1 MAITSRPTPGSAS
14 GRFRRAVRVVALSA
28 RSLARNAL
36 VALERGRSER
46 LRSELEGRGVEG
58 RDLAFA
64 FELSHGVIRRQRLL
78 DHVLLGFALR
88 GLPKDPQQ
96 RVTLRLGA
104 YQLLFVPGM
113 KAHAAVHETV
123 GLIVHNNRGFA
134 NAILRRV
141 ASSVKELE
149 EGAELKAMHEI
160 ALPGGRKVELAKRL
174 PRDEVRRL
182 AIVHSLPEW
191 LAQRFAA
198 QHGVEGLRA
207 IATAASETPGIYLRA
222 GKHIERAALQAEL
235 VAAEVEVEPCD
246 HQRLLHWTGGNSP
259 FATPPFDAGQ
269 FVVQDPTAM
278 LAVQAVPCKPG
289 DTVVDLCAA
298 PGTKTT
304 WLAESV
310 QPDGRVFAF
319 DIDEKRLG
327 RIAENA
333 NRLNLTDVISLV
345 AKAADLPM
353 ADCVLADVPCSN
365 SGVLGRRVEVRGR
378 LEEQTF
384 SDLPKLQ
391 GELLE
396 QSIQLTK
403 PGGHTV
409 YSTCSI
415 DREENEDV
423 VAAAQAAHPGLELVD
438 SKLTLPEA
446 GKHDGG
452 FFAVLRASN

>member
-1 MAITSRPTPGSAS
+1 MA
-14 GRFRRAVRVVALSA
+14 VSA
-28 RSLARNAL
+28 RSLALNAL

-64 FELSHGVIRRQRLL
+64 FELSHGVIRRERLL

-96 RVTLRLGA
+96 RVALRLGA

-123 GLIVHNNRGFA
+123 SLITHKNRGFA

-141 ASSVKELE
+141 ANSVKDCAPDVVLE
-149 EGAELKAMHEI
+149 HATEVQ
-160 ALPGGRKVELAKRL
+160 LPGDRKLLLQKRL
-174 PRDEVRRL
+174 PKDEVRRL
-182 AIVHSLPEW
+182 ATLHSLPDW
-191 LAQRFAA
+191 LAQRFAD
-198 QHGVEGLRA
+198 QHGVDGLRA
-207 IATAASETPGIYLRA
+207 IAVAASETPGIYLRA
-222 GKHIERAALQAEL
+222 SRTIERSALQVEL
-235 VAAEVEVEPCD
+235 VAAEVEVAVCD
-246 HQRLLHWTGGNSP
+246 HENLLRWIGGSSP
-259 FATPPFDAGQ
+259 FGTVPFQAGH
-269 FVVQDPTAM
+269 FVVQDPTA
-278 LAVQAVPCKPG
+278 LRAAQAVPCKPG

-310 QPDGRVFAF
+310 QPDGRVFAY

-327 RIAENA
+327 RIGENA
-333 NRLNLTDVISLV
+333 HRLKLSRVIQLV
-345 AKAADLPM
+345 ANPADLPA

-365 SGVLGRRVEVRGR
+365 SGVLGRRVEARRR
-378 LEEQTF
+378 LQESTF
-384 SDLPKLQ
+384 SELPVLQ
-391 GELLE
+391 GQLLE
-396 QSIQLTK
+396 RAIGLTK
-403 PGGHTV
+403 PGGHAV

-415 DREENEDV
+415 DREENEEV
-423 VAAAQAAHPGLELVD
+423 VAAAQAKHPELELVA

-452 FFAVLRASN
+452 FFAVLRRRP

>member
-1 MAITSRPTPGSAS
+1 V
-14 GRFRRAVRVVALSA
+14 AVSA
-28 RSLARNAL
+28 RSLALKAL

-58 RDLAFA
+58 RELAFA
-64 FELSHGVIRRQRLL
+64 YELSHGVIRRERLL

-96 RVTLRLGA
+96 RVALRLGA
-104 YQLLFVPGM
+104 YQLLFVTGM

-123 GLIVHNNRGFA
+123 SLIVRNNRGFA
-134 NAILRRV
+134 NAILRRI
-141 ASSVKELE
+141 ANSVHECDPESALDELRE
-149 EGAELKAMHEI
+149 V
-160 ALPGGRKVELAKRL
+160 ALPGGRKVALAKRL

-182 AIVHSLPEW
+182 AIVHSLPDW
-191 LAQRFAA
+191 LAQRFFE
-198 QHGVEGLRA
+198 QHGIEGLRA
-207 IATAASETPGIYLRA
+207 IASAASETPGIYLRT
-222 GKHIERAALQAEL
+222 GRTSDREQLREALAL
-235 VAAEVEVEPCD
+235 ADVEVADSD
-246 HQRLLHWTGGNSP
+246 HERLLRWTGGSSP
-259 FATPPFDAGQ
+259 FATEPFVSGQ

-278 LAVQAVPCKPG
+278 RAAQAVPCKPG

-319 DIDEKRLG
+319 DIDEQRLE

-333 NRLNLTDVISLV
+333 QRLKLTDIIHLV
-345 AKAADLPM
+345 PKVTDLPV

-365 SGVLGRRVEVRGR
+365 SGVLGRRVEARRR
-378 LEEQTF
+378 LDAETF
-384 SDLPKLQ
+384 AELPKLQ
-391 GELLE
+391 AELLE
-396 QSIQLTK
+396 QAIRLTR
-403 PGGHTV
+403 PGGYTV

-415 DREENEDV
+415 DLEENQEV
-423 VAAAQAAHPGLELVD
+423 VNKVVAAHPGLEI
-438 SKLTLPEA
+438 KATELTLPAA

-452 FFAVLRASN
+452 FFAVLQRSL

>member
-1 MAITSRPTPGSAS
+1 V
-14 GRFRRAVRVVALSA
+14 AVSA

-46 LRSELEGRGVEG
+46 LRSELEGRGLEG

-64 FELSHGVIRRQRLL
+64 FELSHGVIRRQRLI

-96 RVTLRLGA
+96 RVTLRLGV

-141 ASSVKELE
+141 ASSVKECD
-149 EGAELKAMHEI
+149 EGAELKALHEI

-182 AIVHSLPEW
+182 AIVHSLPDW

-207 IATAASETPGIYLRA
+207 IAAAASETPGIYLRSS
-222 GKHIERAALQAEL
+222 KHIERESLQVDLA
-235 VAAEVEVEPCD
+235 AAEVKVEPCD
-246 HQRLLHWTGGNSP
+246 HDRLLRWTGGNSP
-259 FATPPFDAGQ
+259 FATAPFDAGH

-310 QPDGRVFAF
+310 RPDGCVFAF

-327 RIAENA
+327 RISENA
-333 NRLNLTDVISLV
+333 HRLNLTEVINLV
-345 AKAADLPM
+345 AKADDLPM

-378 LEEQTF
+378 LEEATF

-396 QSIQLTK
+396 QAIRHTK
-403 PGGHTV
+403 PGGHVV

-423 VAAAQAAHPGLELVD
+423 VAASLEAHAGLEMVD
-438 SKLTLPEA
+438 SKLTLPAA

-452 FFAVLRASN
+452 FFAVLRVPN